1 MTQLHVII
9 SPTTVEVKHL
19 QPYTTIDKTQFYR
32 LMVDK
37 VQVNSGVIR

>member
-9 SPTTVEVKHL
+9 SPTIIEVKHL
-19 QPYTTIDKTQFYR
+19 QPYTIDKTQFYR

>member
-19 QPYTTIDKTQFYR
+19 QPHTIDKTQFYR